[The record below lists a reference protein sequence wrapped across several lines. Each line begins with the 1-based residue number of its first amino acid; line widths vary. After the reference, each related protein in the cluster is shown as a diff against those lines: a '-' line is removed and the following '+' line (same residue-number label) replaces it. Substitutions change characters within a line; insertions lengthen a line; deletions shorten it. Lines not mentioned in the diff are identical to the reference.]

1 MMMMMKILKNNLEN
15 KHVSGETVD
24 KTRCKHLTVEIIGN
38 PSRSFLPGQVL
49 IAEVAF
55 DGDFARDNKT
65 FGCELFI
72 TGQLIVKL
80 DLNFFFFWDFFLKH
94 YLIKFEIK
102 TRIFSS
108 KPE

>member
-1 MMMMMKILKNNLEN
+1 MMTMMMKILKNNLEN
-15 KHVSGETVD
+15 KHVSGNVDNAD
-24 KTRCKHLTVEIIGN
+24 KTQCKHLTVDIIGN

-55 DGDFARDNKT
+55 DGDFVKDKA

-80 DLNFFFFWDFFLKH
+80 DLALFF
-94 YLIKFEIK
+94 
-102 TRIFSS
+102 RIFIGLFD
-108 KPE
+108 